1 MSKCPE
7 GLQKTLTAF
16 ENYCINWK
24 LKVNTNKNGNIFSPC
39 RTPISQ
45 LKNGNMHVRE
55 SHESTHS
62 EVTCYRYALE
72 YMAT

>member
-1 MSKCPE
+1 ME
-7 GLQKTLTAF
+7 
-16 ENYCINWK
+16 
-24 LKVNTNKNGNIFSPC
+24 NKNGDIISPC

-55 SHESTHS
+55 RHENTHS
-62 EVTCYRYALE
+62 EVKFYRYALE